1 MKERRMMI
9 SCKEHDNGEGY
20 FLYLPFDGSLQDLSS
35 NNRSIKISEG
45 SASYPSGKNG
55 NSITSSST
63 SNVVWISGPVDIYR
77 DLLLGDLTIEFWF
90 LIKKQTSFDIMV
102 GYGGNIGML
111 YAAIRIQT
119 GWNTGSL
126 YIEYNTGDS
135 HGNTFDVSNT
145 GNLSVNQW
153 NHYALVKEG
162 NKISIYTNGTLRFS
176 TTNVQVSQLG
186 SDRNQML
193 IILNGDSLLDD
204 FKISNYAKYTSDFIP
219 S

>member
-1 MKERRMMI
+1 
-9 SCKEHDNGEGY
+9 
-20 FLYLPFDGSLQDLSS
+20 
-35 NNRSIKISEG
+35 
-45 SASYPSGKNG
+45 
-55 NSITSSST
+55 
-63 SNVVWISGPVDIYR
+63 
-77 DLLLGDLTIEFWF
+77 
-90 LIKKQTSFDIMV
+90 MV
-102 GYGGNIGML
+102 GYGGNRGML

-126 YIEYNTGDS
+126 YIEYNTGNS